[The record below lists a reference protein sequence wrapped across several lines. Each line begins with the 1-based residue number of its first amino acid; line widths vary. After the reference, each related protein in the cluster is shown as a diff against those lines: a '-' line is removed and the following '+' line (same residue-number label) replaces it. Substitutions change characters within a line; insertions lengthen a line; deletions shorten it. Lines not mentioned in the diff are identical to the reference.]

1 MPFPKTWSEEL
12 ISEWLTL
19 EGYFVETNVRSHGR
33 KEADIIGVKIKEDKM
48 EIFHIEIGV
57 LSGGPKDSED
67 MINDKFSEEN
77 KKSIIKYAKNRLEFD
92 ESKIEYKPLYITVY
106 ASDKAMNHLTQDQK
120 KIPVIRLLEL
130 IKTTMLPSIEKWK
143 QNPPSEPK
151 SRGKSITLPQNLWLL
166 YLLDYLEIMK

>member
-1 MPFPKTWSEEL
+1 
-12 ISEWLTL
+12 
-19 EGYFVETNVRSHGR
+19 
-33 KEADIIGVKIKEDKM
+33 
-48 EIFHIEIGV
+48 
-57 LSGGPKDSED
+57 
-67 MINDKFSEEN
+67 
-77 KKSIIKYAKNRLEFD
+77 
-92 ESKIEYKPLYITVY
+92 
-106 ASDKAMNHLTQDQK
+106 MNHLTQDQK